1 MQYQLACERIK
12 RDFYAKQTNS
22 MVFDYD
28 AAKGTISISDYTAVP
43 PYENQIADIDT
54 LIRRRQI
61 SPDDQKK
68 LKNAAALTTP
78 GFTGRIRYG
87 SDLR

>member
-1 MQYQLACERIK
+1 
-12 RDFYAKQTNS
+12 

-28 AAKGTISISDYTAVP
+28 AAKGTVSISDYTAVP

-78 GFTGRIRYG
+78 DSPDALVARSAAPAHRFCRLCT
-87 SDLR
+87 SP